1 MKCCYAISRGKNKM
15 KQDKKYLSTGEI
27 IIYKSASG
35 PKLEVHLKKETVWLS
50 LDQIANL
57 FGRDKSVISRH
68 IKNVF
73 GEKELDKK
81 AVVANFATTA
91 ADGKIYKVEY
101 YNLDVIISVGYRVK
115 SQQGVGF
122 RIWATKTLKQHLI
135 QGYTIN
141 EKRLFEEKEKLNKL
155 QETIVFLQQKS
166 RTKLLKGQER
176 EIIDLLA
183 DYAKTLTILEQY
195 DKSSLKELRD
205 GKATFVLTYEKCQK
219 IVSELRRE
227 LMAKNEAGDFFGNE
241 RGGAFEG
248 IIKNLY
254 QTFGGKQLYANL
266 ESKAAHLLY
275 LIIKDHPFSD
285 GNKRAA
291 AFLFVYFLDAN
302 KYLFRKNGERKIND
316 NALAALALLIAQ
328 SAPKEKDQMI
338 ALITQLLK

>member
-248 IIKNLY
+248 IIKN
-254 QTFGGKQLYANL
+254 ANL